1 MDQIE
6 EIQDRANEENIGSN
20 EAELQIREDVA
31 DLIIEK
37 IDMEKGKAEYVWV
50 DTNFEWSIELA
61 KEVKMLK
68 GTIEE
73 CLENYSTIMPGKAK
87 RLLEG
92 ALEENKGEEPV
103 EDNSEG
109 FKALKKGPYFF

>member
-1 MDQIE
+1 MI
-6 EIQDRANEENIGSN
+6 NNIT
-20 EAELQIREDVA
+20 ELVRRV
-31 DLIIEK
+31 
-37 IDMEKGKAEYVWV
+37 
-50 DTNFEWSIELA
+50 
-61 KEVKMLK
+61 EVLE

-73 CLENYSTIMPGKAK
+73 CLENYSTTMPGTVK

-92 ALEENKGEEPV
+92 ALKENKEEEPV

>member
-1 MDQIE
+1 MID
-6 EIQDRANEENIGSN
+6 NIT
-20 EAELQIREDVA
+20 ELVRRVE
-31 DLIIEK
+31 
-37 IDMEKGKAEYVWV
+37 
-50 DTNFEWSIELA
+50 
-61 KEVKMLK
+61 MLE

-73 CLENYSTIMPGKAK
+73 CLENYSTTMPGTVK

-92 ALEENKGEEPV
+92 ALKGNREEEPE

>member
-1 MDQIE
+1 MKDKT
-6 EIQDRANEENIGSN
+6 
-20 EAELQIREDVA
+20 IRLERRV
-31 DLIIEK
+31 E
-37 IDMEKGKAEYVWV
+37 
-50 DTNFEWSIELA
+50 
-61 KEVKMLK
+61 MLE

-73 CLENYSTIMPGKAK
+73 CLENYSTTMPGTVK

-92 ALEENKGEEPV
+92 ALKGNREEEPE

>member
-1 MDQIE
+1 M
-6 EIQDRANEENIGSN
+6 ENKI
-20 EAELQIREDVA
+20 IRLERRV
-31 DLIIEK
+31 E
-37 IDMEKGKAEYVWV
+37 
-50 DTNFEWSIELA
+50 
-61 KEVKMLK
+61 MLE

-73 CLENYSTIMPGKAK
+73 CLESYSTAMPGTVK

-92 ALEENKGEEPV
+92 ALKGNREGEPE

>member
-1 MDQIE
+1 MKDKT
-6 EIQDRANEENIGSN
+6 
-20 EAELQIREDVA
+20 IRLERRV
-31 DLIIEK
+31 E
-37 IDMEKGKAEYVWV
+37 
-50 DTNFEWSIELA
+50 
-61 KEVKMLK
+61 MLE

-73 CLENYSTIMPGKAK
+73 CLENYSTTMPGTVK

-92 ALEENKGEEPV
+92 ALKGNREEEPV

>member
-1 MDQIE
+1 M
-6 EIQDRANEENIGSN
+6 ENKIIGLTRRV
-20 EAELQIREDVA
+20 E
-31 DLIIEK
+31 
-37 IDMEKGKAEYVWV
+37 
-50 DTNFEWSIELA
+50 
-61 KEVKMLK
+61 MLE

-73 CLENYSTIMPGKAK
+73 CLENYSTTMPGTVK

-92 ALEENKGEEPV
+92 ALRENKEEEPV